1 MQVSRSRNGSGQNGR
16 LDLRDILMRF
26 AEQGYQLE
34 PEALQLICSHSGSRE
49 ELIRQILSGIDRS
62 VAVIRACQVS
72 DLAKSTVDRSATA
85 KSVVQMPPIA
95 KSMPASTHSSSP
107 SPAWRNQAEGNSLD
121 LEASDAFSLSRGE
134 PSPSLSLS
142 PSLSP
147 LAAATELKC
156 DITGRSTCVGDYDDF
171 VRYFRD
177 RYSKI
182 REILSRR
189 LNTRPIESLGKSTA
203 GREVSLIGMVMD
215 VRTTAKGNRVI
226 ELEDPTGM
234 IIAVIQKDNEIY
246 DQSINIL
253 TDEVIGVTG
262 TSDGNG
268 RLFVKSLL
276 WPDMPN
282 QTQSLEKGRGYALLL
297 SDLHVGSKYFMA
309 DAWERFVQWL
319 NGEVDDPSGLAS
331 QVEYMVIAGDLVD
344 GIGIYPGQE
353 GDLAIKDIYD
363 QYEAA
368 AEQLNSIRKGISIII
383 APGNHDIVRQA
394 EPQPSLPES
403 VQKYFHAADQLFVG
417 NPAWVTIGGVSV
429 LVYHGRSIDDLVLR
443 LPGISY
449 AAPENAM
456 IEMLKRRHLS
466 PIYGSRV
473 SIAPEREDHYVISRP
488 PAILHCGHVH
498 TVGIARY
505 KGVAVIN
512 SGTWQSQTD
521 FQKKMN
527 IQPVPAVV
535 PIVDLATMKV
545 RKLIFA

>member
-1 MQVSRSRNGSGQNGR
+1 MQQISPNSIRRSKVAGQEIVQR
-16 LDLRDILMRF
+16 L

-34 PEALQLICSHSGSRE
+34 PEALEIICSYAGSKEDLLRR
-49 ELIRQILSGIDRS
+49 IINSADRS
-62 VAVIRACQVS
+62 VAVIETSMVS
-72 DLAKSTVDRSATA
+72 CHLDFAAAISL
-85 KSVVQMPPIA
+85 PY
-95 KSMPASTHSSSP
+95 SSP
-107 SPAWRNQAEGNSLD
+107 SYAYPSQPTPPIS
-121 LEASDAFSLSRGE
+121 SLST
-134 PSPSLSLS
+134 PSFPCIPDWSAKLQ
-142 PSLSP
+142 
-147 LAAATELKC
+147 C
-156 DITGRSTCVGDYDDF
+156 DITGRSTCVGDYSDF
-171 VRYFRD
+171 VHFFRD

-189 LNTRPIESLGKSTA
+189 LSSRPIESLGKSTA

-226 ELEDPTGM
+226 ELEDPTGS
-234 IIAVIQKDNEIY
+234 IVAVIQKDAEVY
-246 DQSINIL
+246 EQSSLII

-276 WPDMPN
+276 WPDMPSH
-282 QTQSLEKGRGYALLL
+282 TAPLEKGSGYALLL

-309 DAWERFVQWL
+309 DAWQRFLQWL
-319 NGEVDDPSGLAS
+319 CGETNDPSGLAS
-331 QVEYMVIAGDLVD
+331 QVQYIVIAGDLVD
-344 GIGIYPGQE
+344 GIGIYPGQQN
-353 GDLAIKDIYD
+353 DLAIMDIYA

-368 AEQLNSIRKGISIII
+368 AEWLNAIPKGIKVII

-394 EPQPSLPES
+394 EPQPSLPDD
-403 VQKYFHAADQLFVG
+403 VQSYFRKDMLFVG
-417 NPAWVTIGGVSV
+417 NPAWVTLSGVSV
-429 LVYHGRSIDDLVLR
+429 LIYHGRSIDDLVLR

-449 AAPENAM
+449 AAPEKAM
-456 IEMLKRRHLS
+456 IEMLRRRHLA
-466 PIYGSRV
+466 PIYGGRV
-473 SIAPEREDHYVISRP
+473 SIAPEHEDHYVISRP

-527 IQPVPAVV
+527 ILPVPGVV

-545 RKLIFA
+545 RKLIFS

>member
-1 MQVSRSRNGSGQNGR
+1 MLQISRHGFQKGPKASRDVVQ
-16 LDLRDILMRF
+16 RF
-26 AEQGYQLE
+26 AELGYQLE
-34 PEALQLICSHSGSRE
+34 PEALDIICSYTGSLDDLFRR
-49 ELIRQILSGIDRS
+49 IISSTDRS
-62 VAVIRACQVS
+62 VAVIRSSQVS
-72 DLAKSTVDRSATA
+72 CLLNSVDSNETNTNDRALKMHAVAS
-85 KSVVQMPPIA
+85 KLHDSVSPLPS
-95 KSMPASTHSSSP
+95 SMP
-107 SPAWRNQAEGNSLD
+107 L
-121 LEASDAFSLSRGE
+121 
-134 PSPSLSLS
+134 PSLTIS
-142 PSLSP
+142 PPQDSF
-147 LAAATELKC
+147 AELKC

-171 VRYFRD
+171 VCYFRD

-189 LNTRPIESLGKSTA
+189 LNSRPIESLGKSTS

-215 VRTTAKGNRVI
+215 VRNTAKGNRVI

-234 IIAVIQKDNEIY
+234 IVAVIQKDAEVY
-246 DQSINIL
+246 EQSSLIIP
-253 TDEVIGVTG
+253 DEVIGVTG
-262 TSDGNG
+262 ISDGNG

-282 QTQSLEKGRGYALLL
+282 QTAPLEKGSGYALLI
-297 SDLHVGSKYFMA
+297 SDLHVGSKYFMD
-309 DAWERFVQWL
+309 DAWQRFAQWL

-344 GIGIYPGQE
+344 GIGIYPGQQN
-353 GDLAIKDIYD
+353 DLVIMDIYD
-363 QYEAA
+363 QYKAA
-368 AEQLNSIRKGISIII
+368 AERLNAIRKGIKIII

-394 EPQPSLPES
+394 EPQPSLPDD
-403 VQKYFHAADQLFVG
+403 VQKYFQGDMLFVG
-417 NPAWVTIGGVSV
+417 NPAWVTLSGVSV
-429 LVYHGRSIDDLVLR
+429 LIYHGRSIDDLVLR

-449 AAPENAM
+449 AAPEKAM
-456 IEMLKRRHLS
+456 IEMLRRRHLS

-473 SIAPEREDHYVISRP
+473 SIAPEHEDHYVISRP

-527 IQPVPAVV
+527 IQPIPAVV

>member
-1 MQVSRSRNGSGQNGR
+1 MLQISRSSIRETN
-16 LDLRDILMRF
+16 RDIVQRF

-34 PEALQLICSHSGSRE
+34 PEALDIICGYNGARDD
-49 ELIRQILSGIDRS
+49 LIRRIIASTDRS
-62 VAVIRACQVS
+62 VAVIRTSQISCLLDPARMPGTLFAEGGS
-72 DLAKSTVDRSATA
+72 RPARRDAISLHPAP
-85 KSVVQMPPIA
+85 SVTPV
-95 KSMPASTHSSSP
+95 HSLLPDSP
-107 SPAWRNQAEGNSLD
+107 EYSPA
-121 LEASDAFSLSRGE
+121 ASA
-134 PSPSLSLS
+134 
-142 PSLSP
+142 
-147 LAAATELKC
+147 ELKC

-171 VRYFRD
+171 VHYFRD
-177 RYSKI
+177 RYAKI

-189 LNTRPIESLGKSTA
+189 LNSRPIESLGKSTT

-215 VRTTAKGNRVI
+215 VRSTAKGNRVI

-234 IIAVIQKDNEIY
+234 IIAVIQKDAEIY
-246 DQSINIL
+246 DQSSQIIP
-253 TDEVIGVTG
+253 DEVIGVTG

-282 QTQSLEKGRGYALLL
+282 QTASLEKGSGCALLL
-297 SDLHVGSKYFMA
+297 SDLHVGSKYFMD
-309 DAWERFVQWL
+309 DAWQRFVKWL
-319 NGEVDDPSGLAS
+319 NGEVSDPSGLAS
-331 QVEYMVIAGDLVD
+331 KVQYMVIAGDLVD

-353 GDLAIKDIYD
+353 KDLAIMDIYD
-363 QYEAA
+363 QYQAA
-368 AEQLNSIRKGISIII
+368 AERLNCLRKGITVII

-394 EPQPSLPES
+394 EPQPALPEE
-403 VQKYFHAADQLFVG
+403 VQNYFKGDTLFVG
-417 NPAWVTIGGVSV
+417 NPSWITLSGISV

-449 AAPENAM
+449 AAPEKAM
-456 IEMLKRRHLS
+456 IEMLRRRHLS

-473 SIAPEREDHYVISRP
+473 SIAPEHEDHYVITRP

-527 IQPVPAVV
+527 IQPQPAVV
-535 PIVDLATMKV
+535 PIVDLASMKV

>member
-1 MQVSRSRNGSGQNGR
+1 MLQISRHGFQKGPKSSRDVVQ
-16 LDLRDILMRF
+16 RF
-26 AEQGYQLE
+26 AELGYQLE
-34 PEALQLICSHSGSRE
+34 PEALDIICSYTGSLDDLFRR
-49 ELIRQILSGIDRS
+49 IISSTDRS
-62 VAVIRACQVS
+62 VAVIRSSQVS
-72 DLAKSTVDRSATA
+72 CLLNSVDSNDTNTNDRALKMHAVSSELHD
-85 KSVVQMPPIA
+85 SVSPLPS
-95 KSMPASTHSSSP
+95 SMP
-107 SPAWRNQAEGNSLD
+107 L
-121 LEASDAFSLSRGE
+121 
-134 PSPSLSLS
+134 PSLTIS
-142 PSLSP
+142 PPQDSF
-147 LAAATELKC
+147 AELKC

-171 VRYFRD
+171 VCYFRD

-189 LNTRPIESLGKSTA
+189 LNSRPIESLGKSTS

-215 VRTTAKGNRVI
+215 VRNTAKGNRVI

-234 IIAVIQKDNEIY
+234 IVAVIQKDAEVY
-246 DQSINIL
+246 EQSSLIIP
-253 TDEVIGVTG
+253 DEVIGVTG
-262 TSDGNG
+262 ISDGNG

-282 QTQSLEKGRGYALLL
+282 QTAPLEKGSGYALLI
-297 SDLHVGSKYFMA
+297 SDLHVGSKYFMD
-309 DAWERFVQWL
+309 DAWQRFAQWL

-344 GIGIYPGQE
+344 GIGIYPGQQN
-353 GDLAIKDIYD
+353 DLAIMDIYD
-363 QYEAA
+363 QYKAA
-368 AEQLNSIRKGISIII
+368 AERLNAIRKGIKIII

-394 EPQPSLPES
+394 EPQPSLPDE
-403 VQKYFHAADQLFVG
+403 VQKYFRGDMLFVG
-417 NPAWVTIGGVSV
+417 NPAWVTLSGVSV
-429 LVYHGRSIDDLVLR
+429 LIYHGRSIDDLVLR

-449 AAPENAM
+449 AAPEKAM
-456 IEMLKRRHLS
+456 IEMLRRRHLS

-473 SIAPEREDHYVISRP
+473 SIAPEHEDHYVISRP

-527 IQPVPAVV
+527 IQPIPAVV

>member
-1 MQVSRSRNGSGQNGR
+1 MLQISRHGFPKGPKASRDVVQ
-16 LDLRDILMRF
+16 RF
-26 AEQGYQLE
+26 AELGYQLE
-34 PEALQLICSHSGSRE
+34 PEALDIICSYTGSLDDLFRR
-49 ELIRQILSGIDRS
+49 IISSTDRS
-62 VAVIRACQVS
+62 VAVIRSSQVS
-72 DLAKSTVDRSATA
+72 CLLNSVDSNETNTNDRALKMHAVAS
-85 KSVVQMPPIA
+85 KLHDSVSPLPS
-95 KSMPASTHSSSP
+95 SMP
-107 SPAWRNQAEGNSLD
+107 L
-121 LEASDAFSLSRGE
+121 
-134 PSPSLSLS
+134 PSLTIS
-142 PSLSP
+142 PPQDSF
-147 LAAATELKC
+147 AELKC

-171 VRYFRD
+171 VCYFRD

-189 LNTRPIESLGKSTA
+189 LNSRPIESLGKSTS

-215 VRTTAKGNRVI
+215 VRNTAKGNRVI

-234 IIAVIQKDNEIY
+234 IVAVIQKDAEVY
-246 DQSINIL
+246 EQSSLIIP
-253 TDEVIGVTG
+253 DEVIGVTG
-262 TSDGNG
+262 ISDGNG

-282 QTQSLEKGRGYALLL
+282 QTAPLEKGSGYALLI
-297 SDLHVGSKYFMA
+297 SDLHVGSKYFMD
-309 DAWERFVQWL
+309 DAWQRFAQWL

-344 GIGIYPGQE
+344 GIGIYPGQQN
-353 GDLAIKDIYD
+353 DLAIMDIYD
-363 QYEAA
+363 QYIAA
-368 AEQLNSIRKGISIII
+368 AERLNAIRKGIKIII

-394 EPQPSLPES
+394 EPQPSLPDD
-403 VQKYFHAADQLFVG
+403 VQKYFHGDMLFVG
-417 NPAWVTIGGVSV
+417 NPAWVTLSGVSV
-429 LVYHGRSIDDLVLR
+429 LIYHGRSIDDLVLR

-449 AAPENAM
+449 AAPEKAM
-456 IEMLKRRHLS
+456 IEMLRRRHLS

-473 SIAPEREDHYVISRP
+473 SIAPEHEDHYVISRP

-527 IQPVPAVV
+527 IQPIPAVV

>member
-1 MQVSRSRNGSGQNGR
+1 MQQISPRGIRPPVGR
-16 LDLRDILMRF
+16 EIVQRF

-34 PEALQLICSHSGSRE
+34 PEALEIICRYPGSKE
-49 ELIRQILSGIDRS
+49 ELLARIISSINSTDRS
-62 VAVIRACQVS
+62 VAVIGTSLVS
-72 DLAKSTVDRSATA
+72 CHLDFAAAKGTSPA
-85 KSVVQMPPIA
+85 KHVPSSQSLPSPTP
-95 KSMPASTHSSSP
+95 SPYSLSSLPSSP
-107 SPAWRNQAEGNSLD
+107 LPTSSFPCLQDWSA
-121 LEASDAFSLSRGE
+121 
-134 PSPSLSLS
+134 
-142 PSLSP
+142 
-147 LAAATELKC
+147 ELKC

-171 VRYFRD
+171 VHYFRD

-189 LNTRPIESLGKSTA
+189 LSSRPIESLGKSTT

-215 VRTTAKGNRVI
+215 VKTTAKGNRVI

-234 IIAVIQKDNEIY
+234 IIAVIQKDAEVY
-246 DQSINIL
+246 EQSSLII

-262 TSDGNG
+262 ISDGNG

-276 WPDMPN
+276 WPDMPS
-282 QTQSLEKGRGYALLL
+282 QTAPLEKGSGCALLL

-309 DAWERFVQWL
+309 EAWQRFLQWL

-331 QVEYMVIAGDLVD
+331 QVQYIVIAGDLVD
-344 GIGIYPGQE
+344 GVGIYPGQQN
-353 GDLAIKDIYD
+353 DLAIMDIYA
-363 QYEAA
+363 QYEVA
-368 AEQLNSIRKGISIII
+368 AEWLNGIRTGIKVII

-394 EPQPSLPES
+394 EPQPSLPED
-403 VQKYFHAADQLFVG
+403 VQRYFRKDMLFVG
-417 NPAWVTIGGVSV
+417 NPAWVTLSGVSV
-429 LVYHGRSIDDLVLR
+429 LIYHGRSIDDLVLR

-449 AAPENAM
+449 AAPEKAM
-456 IEMLKRRHLS
+456 IEMLRRRHLA

-473 SIAPEREDHYVISRP
+473 SIAPEHEDHYVISRP

-545 RKLIFA
+545 RKLIFSET

>member
-1 MQVSRSRNGSGQNGR
+1 MQQISSRSIFSSIVA
-16 LDLRDILMRF
+16 DRDIVRRF
-26 AEQGYQLE
+26 AEQGFQLE
-34 PEALQLICSHSGSRE
+34 PEALEIICRYSGSKE
-49 ELIRQILSGIDRS
+49 ELLRRIIRSTDGS
-62 VAVIRACQVS
+62 VAVIGTAHVS
-72 DLAKSTVDRSATA
+72 CHLDPIDAKS
-85 KSVVQMPPIA
+85 
-95 KSMPASTHSSSP
+95 AS
-107 SPAWRNQAEGNSLD
+107 
-121 LEASDAFSLSRGE
+121 LERAVT
-134 PSPSLSLS
+134 PSLS
-142 PSLSP
+142 PSLSRRSASLP
-147 LAAATELKC
+147 LPAKPVHSSLSGSSIFSGLAESSAQLRC

-171 VRYFRD
+171 VCYFRD

-189 LNTRPIESLGKSTA
+189 LNSRPIESLGKSTT

-226 ELEDPTGM
+226 ELEDPTGL
-234 IIAVIQKDNEIY
+234 IIAVIQKDAEVY
-246 DQSINIL
+246 EQSSLII

-262 TSDGNG
+262 ISDGNG

-282 QTQSLEKGRGYALLL
+282 QTAPLEKGSGCALLL

-309 DAWERFVQWL
+309 DAWQRFLQWI

-331 QVEYMVIAGDLVD
+331 QVQYLVIAGDLVD
-344 GIGIYPGQE
+344 GVGIYPGQQN
-353 GDLAIKDIYD
+353 DLAIMDIYD
-363 QYEAA
+363 QYMAA
-368 AEQLNSIRKGISIII
+368 AEHLNIIRAGIKIII

-394 EPQPSLPES
+394 EPQPSLPEE
-403 VQKYFHAADQLFVG
+403 VQKYFRNDMLFVG
-417 NPAWVTIGGVSV
+417 NPAWVTLSGVSM
-429 LVYHGRSIDDLVLR
+429 LIYHGRSIDDLVLR

-449 AAPENAM
+449 AAPEKAM
-456 IEMLKRRHLS
+456 IEMLRRRHLS

-473 SIAPEREDHYVISRP
+473 SIAPEHEDHYVIARP

-527 IQPVPAVV
+527 IQPVAGVV

-545 RKLIFA
+545 RKLIFS